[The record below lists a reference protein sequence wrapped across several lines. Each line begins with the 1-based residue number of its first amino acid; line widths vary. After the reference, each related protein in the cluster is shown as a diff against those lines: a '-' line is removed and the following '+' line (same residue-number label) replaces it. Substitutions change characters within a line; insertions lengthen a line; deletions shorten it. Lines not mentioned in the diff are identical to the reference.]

1 MREAG
6 ATVLSDYGA
15 AETGRVALGCAN
27 ADEDTDM
34 HVATDSAAFVLF
46 PRTLPSSGEVVNSI
60 HITALVSSMPKLF
73 LNQELDDFGDMQER
87 SCGCPLGALGLN
99 VHVKKIRSFRKL
111 VGEGVTLIGSDMVRI
126 LEDVLPAR
134 FGGNPLNYQ
143 LVEDEDEKGFTRLS
157 LHVSPDVQIDDES
170 ALIDVVLDELDRTSV
185 AAGMARAHWEAAG
198 TFRVVRQE
206 PQASS
211 RGKQALLRFVR

>member
-1 MREAG
+1 
-6 ATVLSDYGA
+6 
-15 AETGRVALGCAN
+15 
-27 ADEDTDM
+27 M
-34 HVATDSAAFVLF
+34 HLATDSAAFLLF
-46 PRTLPSSGEVVNSI
+46 PRTLESSGETVNPI

-73 LNQELDDFGDMQER
+73 LNQELDDFGEMQER
-87 SCGCPLGALGLN
+87 SCGCPLGGLGLN
-99 VHVKKIRSFRKL
+99 LHVKNIRSFRKL

-126 LEDVLPAR
+126 LEEVLPTR

-211 RGKQALLRFVR
+211 RGKQAMLRFLR